1 MRRQLAFPLVIALTI
16 LCQGVLARQQT
27 VSIDRQPAVAGQFY
41 PGNAAELRATLKDLF
56 ATAVPPKGIGHV
68 QAVIVPHAGYV
79 FSGGVAASGFN
90 QIDQGRHFDNI
101 FVLGPSH
108 HVGFEGASIYTDG
121 NFITPLGVVQVN
133 TKLGKQLVENN
144 KILVSRNDAHQ
155 LEHSVEVQLPF
166 LQTRLGRD
174 IRIVPIVLGA
184 SSAATCKKIADALRP
199 YFNDNNL
206 FVIST
211 DFSHYPAYEDAKRA
225 DKATAEAIVSRSP
238 DNLIS
243 VMEENARKQIP
254 NLVTSLCGWPCVLT
268 FLYMIEDNPKVTIQ
282 IVDHKNSGDASVGE
296 KERVVGYYA
305 MVVTAQSD
313 QKKESF
319 NLTDKDKRDLLVLAR
334 KTVEQKVGQLDI
346 TTPDPSGLSKTLTTN
361 CGAFVTL
368 RKRGDLRGC
377 IGRFDATEP
386 LFKVVQQM
394 AIASSTED
402 YRFSPVEPKEVNQ
415 LEIEISVLTPMRR
428 IKSIDE
434 FELGKQGIYMKK
446 GARAGTFLPQVATE
460 TGWTKEEF
468 FGHCAQDKAGIGWN
482 GWKDAELYVYEA
494 LVFDEK
500 ELHVR

>member
-1 MRRQLAFPLVIALTI
+1 M
-16 LCQGVLARQQT
+16 
-27 VSIDRQPAVAGQFY
+27 
-41 PGNAAELRATLKDLF
+41 
-56 ATAVPPKGIGHV
+56 
-68 QAVIVPHAGYV
+68 
-79 FSGGVAASGFN
+79 
-90 QIDQGRHFDNI
+90 
-101 FVLGPSH
+101 
-108 HVGFEGASIYTDG
+108 
-121 NFITPLGVVQVN
+121 N

-166 LQTRLGRD
+166 LQTRLGKD
-174 IRIVPIVLGA
+174 IRIVPIVVGA

-386 LFKVVQQM
+386 LFKKPRRLNSELSLSFSF
-394 AIASSTED
+394 IA
-402 YRFSPVEPKEVNQ
+402 
-415 LEIEISVLTPMRR
+415 LISL
-428 IKSIDE
+428 D
-434 FELGKQGIYMKK
+434 
-446 GARAGTFLPQVATE
+446 
-460 TGWTKEEF
+460 
-468 FGHCAQDKAGIGWN
+468 
-482 GWKDAELYVYEA
+482 
-494 LVFDEK
+494 
-500 ELHVR
+500 